1 MVGNEQVERY
11 MSQVGLDEVLPR
23 AAWPDLTLV
32 RYAPGATICTQGDAA
47 HALRF
52 LVNGKIRVSHTSAA
66 GKRLV
71 LSFKQPLDLIGDI
84 EYVQRTPYLNT
95 VEAVTT
101 GEMLVISFEALAC
114 HATEDVIWLN
124 YLLAEITRKF
134 ERKSQS
140 MSFNLFYPI
149 DVRLASY
156 LLSMTPETTTLGST
170 VDELTD
176 IADLIGT
183 SYRHVNRTLKRFVED
198 GLIERDRRS
207 ITVVDRNRLIDVA
220 GESIYE

>member
-1 MVGNEQVERY
+1 MEQFIQQY
-11 MSQVGLDEVLPR
+11 GLDDVLPL
-23 AAWPDLTLV
+23 AARNDLRLV
-32 RYAPGATICTQGDAA
+32 RYVPGSTICSQGDPAQS
-47 HALRF
+47 LYF
-52 LVNGKIRVSHTSAA
+52 LVSGKLRVSHTSVA

-84 EYVQRTPYLNT
+84 EYVRRTPYLNT
-95 VEAVTT
+95 VEAVTAV
-101 GEMLVISFEALAC
+101 EMLVISFDALAH
-114 HATEDVIWLN
+114 HATDDVTWLN

-134 ERKSQS
+134 EMKSQS
-140 MSFNLFYPI
+140 MSFNLFYPVE
-149 DVRLASY
+149 VRLASY

-183 SYRHVNRTLKRFVED
+183 SYRHVNRTLKRFVEQ

-207 ITVVDRNRLIDVA
+207 ITVINRNRLIEVA

>member
-1 MVGNEQVERY
+1 MVGNEQVEHY
-11 MSQVGLDEVLPR
+11 MRQVGLDEVLPR
-23 AAWPDLTLV
+23 AARADLALV
-32 RYAPGATICTQGDAA
+32 RYAPGAMICTQGDAA

-52 LVNGKIRVSHTSAA
+52 LVSGKIRVSHTSAA

-71 LSFKQPLDLIGDI
+71 LSFKQTLDLIGDI

-101 GEMLVISFEALAC
+101 VEMLVISFEALAR

-124 YLLAEITRKF
+124 YLLTEITRKF

-140 MSFNLFYPI
+140 MSFNLFYPV

-183 SYRHVNRTLKRFVED
+183 SYRHVNRTLKRFVEQ

-207 ITVVDRNRLIDVA
+207 ITVINRNRLIEVA

>member
-1 MVGNEQVERY
+1 M
-11 MSQVGLDEVLPR
+11 
-23 AAWPDLTLV
+23 
-32 RYAPGATICTQGDAA
+32 
-47 HALRF
+47 
-52 LVNGKIRVSHTSAA
+52 
-66 GKRLV
+66 
-71 LSFKQPLDLIGDI
+71 SFKQPLDLIGDI

>member
-1 MVGNEQVERY
+1 MEQFMR
-11 MSQVGLDEVLPR
+11 QVGLYEVLPR
-23 AAWPDLTLV
+23 AAWSDLTLV
-32 RYAPGATICTQGDAA
+32 RYEPGATICTQGDPARV
-47 HALRF
+47 LRF

-101 GEMLVISFEALAC
+101 VEMLVIRFDDLAR
-114 HATEDVIWLN
+114 HAADDVAWLH
-124 YLLAEITRKF
+124 YLLEEITRKF

-140 MSFNLFYPI
+140 MSFNLFYPV

-156 LLSMTPETTTLGST
+156 LLSMTPEMKTLGST

-207 ITVVDRNRLIDVA
+207 ITVVDRERLIDVA